1 MRGGACMAIGKEIG
15 QLISDR
21 GFALKDFSKKAGISY
36 NTLYAII
43 KRDNETVKPE
53 ILQKIAGYLPHGLAR
68 QCVSGLM
75 TGSESDTNVALMLG
89 YSTLFVA
96 VSVIVRNLR
105 VTSSRG

>member
-1 MRGGACMAIGKEIG
+1 MYPVT
-15 QLISDR
+15 
-21 GFALKDFSKKAGISY
+21 FF
-36 NTLYAII
+36 
-43 KRDNETVKPE
+43 PE